1 MALVKFLMNG
11 DALLMVQGVRRNIL
25 HDDRTS
31 TDHRPV
37 TDRHALQ
44 DHDVRTEP
52 DVVSDPDGGGPHWL
66 IPIAGPI
73 LSHTMIEVVDMNVGT
88 E

>member
-31 TDHRPV
+31 TDHRIV
-37 TDRHALQ
+37 TPFKTTTSAPSQTLSPI
-44 DHDVRTEP
+44 RTGA
-52 DVVSDPDGGGPHWL
+52 VL
-66 IPIAGPI
+66 IG
-73 LSHTMIEVVDMNVGT
+73 
-88 E
+88 

>member
-1 MALVKFLMNG
+1 MKALMNG
-11 DALLMVQGVRRNIL
+11 DALLMVQGVRRDIL
-25 HDDRTS
+25 HYDRS
-31 TDHRPV
+31 SADHRPV

-52 DVVSDPDGGGPHWL
+52 DVVSNPDGGGPHRL